1 MNALA
6 TIQASMQ
13 RWLLHGGPG
22 VGAFVEGDDSAHRLR
37 IYADAYRLRLIEILG
52 NDFPVTRSVLGDD
65 AFDALAG
72 DYLRA
77 HPSAQ
82 PSVRHFGRAYA
93 DWLQGQREV
102 PPALHEISRFEWM
115 QGECF
120 DAAEVPVLGIG
131 HVAALSAGEWPTLRL
146 ELQPCV
152 RLLVMAC
159 NAPEL
164 AVAHASAA
172 ASPEL
177 RDDVPSH
184 WLLWRSEYDVQW
196 RRLDDDE
203 ALALRAI
210 AAGETFA
217 QLCERMNELHGDD
230 GALRVASL
238 LKRWLAD
245 GLLAAD
251 PESTH

>member
-6 TIQASMQ
+6 TTQASMQ
-13 RWLLHGGPG
+13 DWLLHGEPG
-22 VGAFVEGDDSAHRLR
+22 IGAFVEGDDSAHRLR
-37 IYADAYRLRLIEILG
+37 IYADAYRLRLIEVLG

-65 AFDALAG
+65 AFAALAG

-77 HPSAQ
+77 HPSTR
-82 PSVRHFGRAYA
+82 PSVRHFGHAYA
-93 DWLQGQREV
+93 DWLQGRRDV
-102 PPALHEISRFEWM
+102 PPALHELSRFEWA

-120 DAAEVPVLGIG
+120 DAAEVPLLGIE
-131 HVAALSAGEWPTLRL
+131 HIAALPADAWPTLRL
-146 ELQPCV
+146 VLQPCLRV
-152 RLLVMAC
+152 LALSC
-159 NAPEL
+159 NAPDL
-164 AVAHASAA
+164 VVAHASDG

-177 RDDVPSH
+177 REEAPSQ
-184 WLLWRSEYDVQW
+184 WLLWRSEGDVQW

-203 ALALRAI
+203 VLALRAI

-230 GALRVASL
+230 GALRAASL

-245 GLLAAD
+245 GLLACD